1 MNKYISLK
9 VLICIEKDSLAYEY
23 LSKYKDNLFDLIAFN
38 RNINLKNQV
47 SDIDVLIP
55 ISQKVDEEVLINAH
69 KLILIQQF
77 GVGLETINI
86 NAASKNGIYVAI
98 TPVNSVSVA
107 ELALMFMLMLSRK
120 YKTTQECFKE
130 RKWFSPMGNELS
142 GKTLLIIGL
151 GNIGKALAKMAKGL
165 DMYAI
170 GIKRKIE
177 KVEYVDEVYTNEKLQ
192 ELLSRA
198 DHIVVS
204 LPLTEET
211 RNFISLEHFSI
222 MKRTAYFINVS
233 RRAIVDKNALE
244 KALKEKWIAGAA
256 LDVFWEEPANPKEE
270 IYNLPNVLTTPH
282 IGGLTQEAY
291 ERTVKTIIENI
302 RLVLQ
307 GKIPK
312 YVVDREEIRKFS
324 NK

>member
-198 DHIVVS
+198 DYIVVS